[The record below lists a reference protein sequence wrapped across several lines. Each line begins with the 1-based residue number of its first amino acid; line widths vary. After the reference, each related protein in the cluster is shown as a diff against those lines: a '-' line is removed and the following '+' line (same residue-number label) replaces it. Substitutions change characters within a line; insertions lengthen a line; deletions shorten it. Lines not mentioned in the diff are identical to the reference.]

1 VSVIT
6 SVAITVIGIGF
17 LILAHEFGHFIVAK
31 LSNVKVERFS
41 IGFGPEI
48 AGFTRGE
55 TRYRLGLLPIGGY
68 VKMMGDEPGSEEA
81 AAERSFL
88 GQRYF
93 NKLAIVVAGS
103 AMNIIL
109 SLVLFI
115 GLFRVGIELPAPKV
129 GGLVQGYP
137 ASYSGLE
144 RGDVIRSVNG
154 RDAVDFTD
162 LKIAVAL
169 TTPGR
174 PVHLVVERAGESFAE
189 TLYPIAGGEGI
200 ATVGIVPYA
209 TLEVEGFLDVSPGE
223 EGIEN
228 DGKVIKSPA
237 RAAGLGPGWVITAFN
252 GRPVETWYDLEDRL
266 YENGLSPYSLTAV
279 KGGRER
285 TFEIT
290 PARDPAATLGVS
302 LTSLV
307 VDKVEEGSLADEMGL
322 EAGDKI
328 VGLGETEI
336 NGPMHLQYLL
346 ARHMEAPR
354 ALRVV
359 AKDGS
364 RTLDWPRPPESPHE
378 IFDGLT
384 LKADT
389 TVMAVIPGSPAE
401 RLGIMPGDVITAV
414 DGEQVATLEGL
425 RRRLRQSTQ
434 RAIEVSW
441 ERDGRRFAGSFE
453 PVLIDIVPR
462 IEEWMHKLGLA
473 DSCRVGVKKA
483 WDFASQVYIIIKRAL
498 GGDTGILKSLGG
510 PVTIARASYEIAS
523 RKSPSEFLLW
533 LAIISVNLAVVNLL
547 PIPLLDGGHLVIF
560 TVEKLKGSPL
570 SPKTQ
575 IAIQYVGLV
584 LILALFIFV
593 TYQDILRIFR

>member
-1 VSVIT
+1 MSVIA
-6 SVAITVIGIGF
+6 SVTVTVVGIGF

-48 AGFTRGE
+48 AGVTRGE
-55 TRYRLGLLPIGGY
+55 TRYRLSLLPIGGY

-81 AAERSFL
+81 EAKRSFL
-88 GQRYF
+88 GQRYS

-137 ASYSGLE
+137 AAYSALE
-144 RGDVIRSVNG
+144 RGDVIKSVNG
-154 RDAVDFTD
+154 REATDFTD

-174 PVHLVVERAGESFAE
+174 PVHLEVERAGERFAE

-209 TLEVEGFLDVSPGE
+209 TLEVERFIDFKAPKDEDADGGE
-223 EGIEN
+223 
-228 DGKVIKSPA
+228 VIKSPA
-237 RAAGLGPGWVITAFN
+237 RAAGLGPGWVITALN

-266 YENGLSPYSLTAV
+266 YGNGLSPYSLTAV
-279 KGGRER
+279 KGARER

-290 PARDPAATLGVS
+290 PARDPAATIGVS
-302 LTSLV
+302 MTSLV
-307 VDKVEEGSLADEMGL
+307 VDKVEKGSLAAEMGL
-322 EAGDKI
+322 ETGDKI
-328 VGLGETEI
+328 VGLGETETK
-336 NGPMHLQYLL
+336 GPMHLQYLL

-359 AKDGS
+359 AKGRS
-364 RTLDWPRPPESPHE
+364 RTLDWPRPLESPDE
-378 IFDGLT
+378 IFEGLT

-389 TVMAVIPGSPAE
+389 SVIMVIPGTPAE

-414 DGEQVATLEGL
+414 DGEEVATSKDLM
-425 RRRLRQSTQ
+425 RRLRESTQ
-434 RAIEVSW
+434 RAIEVAW
-441 ERDGRRFAGSFE
+441 ERDGRRFASSFE
-453 PVLIDIVPR
+453 PVLIDILPGV
-462 IEEWMHKLGLA
+462 EEWMHKLGLA
-473 DSCRVGVKKA
+473 DACRVGVKKA

-498 GGDTGILKSLGG
+498 SGDTGILKSLGG

-523 RKSPSEFLLW
+523 RKSPTEFLLW
-533 LAIISVNLAVVNLL
+533 LAIISVNLGVVNLL
-547 PIPLLDGGHLVIF
+547 PIPLLDGGHLVVF

-570 SPKTQ
+570 SLKTQ
-575 IAIQYVGLV
+575 VAIQYVGLV